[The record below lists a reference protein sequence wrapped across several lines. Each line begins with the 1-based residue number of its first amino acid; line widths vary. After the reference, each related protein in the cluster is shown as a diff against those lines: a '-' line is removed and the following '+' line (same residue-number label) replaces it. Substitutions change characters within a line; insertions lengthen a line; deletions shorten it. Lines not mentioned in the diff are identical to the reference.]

1 MSDFWKAYPAAWARA
16 RAMRA
21 QAARWHRQGLLLA
34 GQHAAIEAA
43 YPIEYYR
50 PAWPVRVGLFLF
62 AWLGMALA
70 GAFLA
75 MITSSAS
82 SQHDSSPTTLGCL
95 MTIGCLGLLWWF
107 IREQK
112 SYYSGLDTALLYGGL
127 GAALGT
133 LWYLF
138 DAHQRLVGDG
148 LGNSPL
154 ASAPLLLVT
163 LAVLLVAVVRY
174 ADPLVTACAYVAAGF
189 LGLTQL
195 GFLAVVLPRAG
206 TVVFFGVVTGFGAAA
221 LALHRYLRA
230 RVDTDY
236 YAPALLV
243 LKVLALATIYLGG
256 NYFVVREIGSAS
268 SYPILGQVPLAPLFY
283 VFTALIPLLYLYL
296 GLRRADRVLLLLGLL
311 ALGFSLFTLR
321 HYHSVMP
328 PEWAATLGGIVL
340 IGGAGFGLRYL
351 RPQRHR
357 LTSEPDDE
365 PRFFNLES
373 LVVAETATVPTGPP
387 ATGFAFG
394 GGQSGGGGATGQF

>member
-1 MSDFWKAYPAAWARA
+1 MINFWKAYPATWARA
-16 RAMRA
+16 RAMRD
-21 QAARWHRQGLLLA
+21 QAGRWHRQGLLSA

-75 MITSSAS
+75 MVTYSGSGD
-82 SQHDSSPTTLGCL
+82 HDASPTAIGVL

-112 SYYSGLDTALLYGGL
+112 SYYSGLDSALLYGGL
-127 GAALGT
+127 GSAIGT

-138 DAHQRLVGDG
+138 EAHHSQTSYGAAD
-148 LGNSPL
+148 SPL
-154 ASAPLLLVT
+154 ASTLLLSLT
-163 LAVLLVAVVRY
+163 LGILLAAVVYY
-174 ADPLVTACAYVAAGF
+174 ADPLVAACAYVAAG
-189 LGLTQL
+189 LLV
-195 GFLAVVLPRAG
+195 LALLASLPSGSPRAG
-206 TVVFFGVVTGFGAAA
+206 ILVLSGVAISFGAAA
-221 LALHRYLRA
+221 LALHHYLRA
-230 RVDTDY
+230 RVDADY

-256 NYFVVREIGSAS
+256 NYFVVRETGPAALA
-268 SYPILGQVPLAPLFY
+268 PTGQVPLAPVFY
-283 VFTALIPLLYLYL
+283 VFTAAVPLLYLYL

-328 PEWAATLGGIVL
+328 PEWAATLGGLVL
-340 IGGAGFGLRYL
+340 IGGVGFGLRYL

-373 LVVAETATVPTGPP
+373 LVVAETAGGPTGPP
-387 ATGFAFG
+387 APGFAFG
-394 GGQSGGGGATGQF
+394 GGHSGGGGATGQF